1 LKRVKRRYLAL
12 QLDCETLPT
21 EREFIDAV
29 WASATKLF
37 GEVGASLTGLTL
49 IGLDVERKIA
59 VIRVALVGL
68 STVKASLAAVT
79 SLANR
84 EASVHVLAVSGTL
97 KALYSNLKSLC

>member
-1 LKRVKRRYLAL
+1 MKRVKRRYLAL

-21 EREFIDAV
+21 EREFIDGV
-29 WASATKLF
+29 WAFVTKLY

-59 VIRVALVGL
+59 VIRVALVAL

-97 KALYSNLKSLC
+97 KALYSNLK

>member
-1 LKRVKRRYLAL
+1 MKRVKRRYLAL

-29 WASATKLF
+29 WASVTKLY

-49 IGLDVERKIA
+49 IGLDIERKIA
-59 VIRVALVGL
+59 VIRVALVAL
-68 STVKASLAAVT
+68 NTVKASLAAVT

-84 EASVHVLAVSGTL
+84 AASVHVLAVSGTL
-97 KALYSNLKSLC
+97 KALYSNLK